1 MSRERPRIL
10 VFGGS
15 LRRESWN
22 HKLAEFAAGAL
33 RDAGAEATLI
43 RLTDFPFP
51 IYDADLEEREGL
63 PEPALR
69 LRRLFLGHD
78 ALFIASPE
86 YNSSVS
92 GALKNAIDWVSRPVE
107 GEEPLA
113 AFRGKAAALASAS
126 PGALGGLRGL
136 VHLRAILGNVGVI
149 MLPKQHCIAAAP
161 EVFGETGELAAEKD
175 REAVKSVAKELV
187 ELTRR
192 VLGA

>member
-1 MSRERPRIL
+1 MSRERPRVL

-22 HKLAEFAAGAL
+22 HKLAQFAAGAL

-43 RLTDFPFP
+43 RLSDFPFP
-51 IYDADLEEREGL
+51 IYDGDLEEREGL

-69 LRRLFLGHD
+69 LRQQFLGHD

-107 GEEPLA
+107 GEKDLA
-113 AFRGKAAALASAS
+113 AFRGKVAALVSAS

-136 VHLRAILGNVGVI
+136 VHLRAILGNIGVI
-149 MLPKQHCIAAAP
+149 MVPKQHCVAAAP
-161 EVFGETGELAAEKD
+161 EAFGETGELVAERD
-175 REAVKSVAKELV
+175 RKAVKSVAEDLV
-187 ELTRR
+187 ELTRG
-192 VLGA
+192 VLGG